1 MSIYWARTKR
11 ETRSGAYVR
20 HASAT
25 KTATME
31 ASAASEV
38 SPAAKS
44 TSTVT
49 ASAAAARIRPRGQSE
64 GKQTEAN
71 NAKYSFCF
79 HILSSRQPLVTAIA
93 RPRDFQI
100 LPKTY

>member
-11 ETRSGAYVR
+11 EARSGAYVR

-31 ASAASEV
+31 AAAAEV

-49 ASAAAARIRPRGQSE
+49 ASASAARIRRRGQTE

-71 NAKYSFCF
+71 HAKYSFCF
-79 HILSSRQPLVTAIA
+79 HIRSSRQALVTTIA
-93 RPRDFQI
+93 HPLDFRI